1 MRNNRELD
9 GQLTLLKLN
18 GPEDTTVHPRR
29 NPRPKPEADLIAIP
43 FLYLDLSPDHVNLFG
58 KHYWEILIPYREG
71 KPPLNTGPAPRKPIR
86 TLLSEILEEN
96 PEEKYYLSKTACL
109 GILQRAEE
117 RGKPLPPQLQ
127 QALMAQAGLA
137 PPPHAFREMR
147 AYHINQRDEGIDLG
161 GVSGALMAT
170 SNMQMQTF
178 ITERSPVAFA
188 ANQRDEVRDLHDI
201 AGALSAQPGM
211 KQQTLVAGFSA
222 GAGASAGSIGYSE
235 IVAPTLK
242 GSASGSCMPSVL
254 CLNDQG
260 GNVMDCSE
268 NVTGT
273 LRAQEHGHQ
282 PLVYENHGIDA
293 RYTGPHIVAPTLS
306 ARAGTGGNNLPL
318 VGQKMPGDPF
328 RTPTATVQPTVFS
341 RQRVDKF
348 ALNNVASTES
358 ARQHKDATDLVLQPG
373 KENRPLLIR
382 RLTPLECERLQG
394 FLDSWTKRPGASDS
408 ARYKALGNSVAIP
421 CVEFIMR
428 GIKTVFELE
437 DRAG

>member
-1 MRNNRELD
+1 
-9 GQLTLLKLN
+9 
-18 GPEDTTVHPRR
+18 
-29 NPRPKPEADLIAIP
+29 
-43 FLYLDLSPDHVNLFG
+43 
-58 KHYWEILIPYREG
+58 
-71 KPPLNTGPAPRKPIR
+71 
-86 TLLSEILEEN
+86 
-96 PEEKYYLSKTACL
+96 
-109 GILQRAEE
+109 
-117 RGKPLPPQLQ
+117 
-127 QALMAQAGLA
+127 MAQAGLA
-137 PPPHAFREMR
+137 PPPQAFREMR

-318 VGQKMPGDPF
+318 VGQKMPGDLF
-328 RTPTATVQPTVFS
+328 RTPTATAQPTVFS

-348 ALNNVASTES
+348 ALDDVASTES

>member
-137 PPPHAFREMR
+137 PPPQAFREMR

-306 ARAGTGGNNLPL
+306 ARAGTGSNNLPL

-348 ALNNVASTES
+348 ALNDVASTES